1 MDGWMVGSKA
11 KNAMCVASASASES
25 DRGKVFSGS
34 KRSVGPGHCHTDEC
48 VHVTVD
54 DAHFCIIKYTLR
66 NKYTQ
71 MTLIEQGAAQPV
83 VDDDKIHTPPHMNMI
98 FTEARQESARKPE
111 TGPLLLF
118 PLAAYIIKYLCLV

>member
-1 MDGWMVGSKA
+1 MDGWLDLKQKMQCALLLLQLQRVIVGKCSPDR
-11 KNAMCVASASASES
+11 NGRLGQAS
-25 DRGKVFSGS
+25 
-34 KRSVGPGHCHTDEC
+34 HTDEC

-118 PLAAYIIKYLCLV
+118 PLAAYII